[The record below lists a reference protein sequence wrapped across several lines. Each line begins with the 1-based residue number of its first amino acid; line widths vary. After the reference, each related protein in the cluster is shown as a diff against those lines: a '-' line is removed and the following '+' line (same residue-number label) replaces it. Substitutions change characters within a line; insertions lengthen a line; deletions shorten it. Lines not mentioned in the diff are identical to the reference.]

1 MKLTPRP
8 YQKEAADSV
17 KAAWRDF
24 QSVLIVSPTASGKSV
39 IFSELALYVQ
49 PQRVLVLANR
59 GELIFQ
65 AARHVARAGLEASI
79 EKADLSAGTGQWN
92 KTPVVVA
99 SVQTLISK
107 DGISTRMHKFDPK
120 EFGLIICDEADLFI
134 AKSFQS
140 ILNYFKNGNP
150 NIKIFGCT
158 ATPNRQDEKALG
170 QVFQT
175 CSFKY
180 EIIDAINDGWIM
192 PVRPLALRVEGMDL
206 TEVHTE
212 RGDLNSSELAAVM
225 EAEKPLYG
233 VAQGVLEAAFMLEPS
248 TLFDVPVARWS
259 EFLMEPQTPPRTTLC
274 FTVSVAQAEML
285 SEIFNRVVPGIAE
298 WVSGKTATD
307 TRDDVN
313 KRFINGELPFL
324 VNCATHTTGFDAPR
338 AEIIV
343 PKPTKSWRLYCQMI
357 GRGFRP
363 PEVNGRS
370 IVDQYETAEERKAAI
385 ARSRKSH
392 CLVID
397 NYGVCGKHKLIT
409 PFDILGGNYSQEV
422 IEMAVERAREKGV
435 PVNMTEEM
443 IEAEKALKKK
453 MEDARLMQQ
462 SRKQKLMGRSKFIVS
477 AVNPFDRYD
486 LTPMQM
492 LPKAEK
498 VVSPGMAKILR
509 IMRVDPYSILYDKAL
524 RMVRE
529 FYGNQKRKR
538 K

>member
-1 MKLTPRP
+1 MKFTPRP
-8 YQKEAADSV
+8 YQKAAADSV

-298 WVSGKTATD
+298 WVSGKTAAD

-385 ARSRKSH
+385 ARSRKTH

-462 SRKQKLMGRSKFIVS
+462 SRKQKLLGRSKFTVS

-492 LPKAEK
+492 MPKQEK

-509 IMRVDPYSILYDKAL
+509 IMRVDPYSIPYARAL
-524 RMVRE
+524 QLVRE